1 MNFPTVHKQL
11 YLTALGHLTE
21 KSGLFPTSLTL
32 AEVEPERGRRA
43 GGGFGDIYEGQCLSE
58 EVALKV
64 LRLPLPSGVDSLNS
78 WKSSDDRA
86 QEYLSEVLIW
96 RRLSHPNIL
105 PFYRVHFLDTP
116 LDTRVCLVCPWTENG
131 NVVEFLDRRNRM
143 APETDATDCISLV
156 SKIPPSLTD
165 RVHFSRHLIL
175 QRVSSIS
182 ATRILSTRT

>member
-1 MNFPTVHKQL
+1 MHKEL

-21 KSGLFPTSLTL
+21 KSGLFPMSLTL

-43 GGGFGDIYEGQCLSE
+43 GGGFGDIYKGRCLSE

-78 WKSSDDRA
+78 WRSSGGRA

-96 RRLSHPNIL
+96 RQLSHPNIL
-105 PFYRVHFLDTP
+105 PFYGIYFLDTP
-116 LDTRVCLVCPWTENG
+116 LDMRICLVCPWMENG

-143 APETDATDCISLV
+143 APKTDDTDCISLV
-156 SKIPPSLTD
+156 SKILPSL
-165 RVHFSRHLIL
+165 
-175 QRVSSIS
+175 VSH
-182 ATRILSTRT
+182 